1 MSTNDLIQDD
11 ESLDFSHSDS
21 IESVGND
28 RELRKGL
35 SAFGGS
41 LAILSTIIGG
51 GVVGL
56 PYSFY
61 QTGIPLG
68 VALNIVFAILTL
80 YSCLLFMKARN
91 IVGNNAQ

>member
-1 MSTNDLIQDD
+1 MRTEIK
-11 ESLDFSHSDS
+11 EDFAKVSDKT
-21 IESVGND
+21 E
-28 RELRKGL
+28 EKGL
-35 SAFGGS
+35 SAFGAS

-68 VALNIVFAILTL
+68 VFSNIVFAFLTF
-80 YSCLLFMKARN
+80 YSCVLYLKARN
-91 IVGNNAQ
+91 MVGSYVQ